1 MKMKK
6 LLIII
11 LFICSNMNA
20 QNENQKKKELIIH
33 NNINEILTYQYNEK
47 GDSIQVGIDIY
58 DIKGNH
64 IKDVR
69 LKGGV
74 VVFKYLIE
82 YNEKKLMI
90 KQTGYKGN
98 GDISSVLLYEYD
110 HNGNQIS
117 YQQVRENGEILG
129 HQKRKYN
136 SQNQNTELYN
146 FDKGIND
153 FFLSFKFYY
162 NDNGL
167 YKSTE
172 RCNYKGERISS
183 SDYEYEN
190 GNLIK
195 LISRNNGNKNKNLY
209 EYDTKD
215 RLIEKKYRRKR
226 NVILNGKKNVLK
238 QWKETFEYDT
248 ENNLISKFS
257 SGNRLN
263 FKVEKYFYKKH

>member
-1 MKMKK
+1 
-6 LLIII
+6 
-11 LFICSNMNA
+11 
-20 QNENQKKKELIIH
+20 
-33 NNINEILTYQYNEK
+33 
-47 GDSIQVGIDIY
+47 
-58 DIKGNH
+58 
-64 IKDVR
+64 
-69 LKGGV
+69 
-74 VVFKYLIE
+74 
-82 YNEKKLMI
+82 MI

-172 RCNYKGERISS
+172 RYNYKGERISS